1 MQLRKRKKEMKMKK
15 TLYSLMLSDDVIRE
29 IDQLA
34 HRMGTNRSNL
44 VNQILAEHVQLRTPE
59 QRVSDIFSAIEE
71 LMSSSQIVPLVTQG
85 SPNMALRSCLE
96 YKYRPT
102 VRYEVELFPAVRDG
116 VIGSLSV
123 VFRTQSAALLE
134 ALTGFFRLWAK
145 IEDKYLGIGVRYM
158 LDGGRFTR
166 TLMYPTSKGS
176 ARDELS
182 SKELAEVISDY
193 IRLFDRLLKA
203 YVAGN
208 LTPDEL
214 ASQYAAYLKTQN
226 ILI

>member
-1 MQLRKRKKEMKMKK
+1 MKK
-15 TLYSLMLSDDVIRE
+15 ILYSLMLSDDVIRE
-29 IDQLA
+29 IDLLA

-44 VNQILAEHVQLRTPE
+44 INRILAEHVKLQTPE
-59 QRVSDIFSAIEE
+59 QRVNDIFSDIEK

-85 SPNMALRSCLE
+85 ASYMELRSCLE

-102 VRYEVELFPAVRDG
+102 VRYEVELFPTVWER

-134 ALTGFFRLWAK
+134 ALTGFFEIWAK
-145 IEDKYLGIGVRYM
+145 IENNYLDADIRYM
-158 LDGGRFTR
+158 LDSGRFTR
-166 TLMYPTSKGS
+166 TLSYPTSNGS
-176 ARDELS
+176 TQSEIS

-214 ASQYAAYLKTQN
+214 ASQYAAYLKTQT